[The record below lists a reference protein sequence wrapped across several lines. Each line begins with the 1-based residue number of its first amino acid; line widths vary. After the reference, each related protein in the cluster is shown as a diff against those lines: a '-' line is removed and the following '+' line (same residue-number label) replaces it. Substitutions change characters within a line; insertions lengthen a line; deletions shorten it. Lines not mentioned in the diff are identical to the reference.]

1 VTGVQP
7 LDHYFEVLTGD
18 GRRPG
23 NLRFEMDKLFSGV
36 PFAGRSVLDIG
47 AGSGDTSLYAAC
59 SGAELVVALEPEAAG
74 SDTDVRGT
82 FARRSEQLG
91 TGQVALRAETLQG
104 FDPGGQ
110 QFDVIVSKASINHLD
125 EPACMRLHIDPAARN
140 TYLEILGKLGDLAR
154 PGADLVVHDCSRL
167 NVFDRL
173 GLRNPIART
182 IEWEKHQS
190 PKLWARLLEDVG
202 FEQPHIRWLSFNSLR
217 RPGQLLLGNR
227 VGAFLTTSQFCLTMK
242 RG

>member
-1 VTGVQP
+1 MEA
-7 LDHYFEVLTGD
+7 LDRYFELMAED
-18 GRRPG
+18 GRRPE
-23 NLRFEMDKLFSGV
+23 NVRFEMEKLFAGV
-36 PFAGRSVLDIG
+36 PLAGRSVLDIG

-59 SGAELVVALEPEAAG
+59 SGAELVIGLEPEAAG
-74 SDTDVRGT
+74 SDTHVRST
-82 FARRSEQLG
+82 FTRRSNRLGAEQ
-91 TGQVALRAETLQG
+91 VSLRAETLQD
-104 FDPGGQ
+104 FEPAQ

-125 EPACMRLHIDPAARN
+125 EPACMRLHIDPEARD
-140 TYLEILGKLGDLAR
+140 TYLWILGKLGDMTR
-154 PGADLVVHDCSRL
+154 PGADLVVHDCSRQ

-173 GLRNPIART
+173 GLRNPIATT

-190 PKLWARLLEDVG
+190 PKLWAELLAEVG
-202 FEQPHIRWLSFNSLR
+202 FEQPRIRWLSFNSLR